1 MNDSI
6 ADPLAD
12 WRQGDFVCGSHGFVC
27 LGSDGKT
34 VGAKTIGI
42 DALGYVLISQSCDIV
57 RRTSGRDFVAVCPL
71 IRIDEE
77 KSKAAKKGRLP
88 YMISVE
94 SAGAF
99 VYADLRRV
107 MSVEKDV
114 LATWQ
119 RNVGFST
126 EKDRLK
132 FAAALER
139 KFGQFAFPDEFDAAT
154 KSFKEK
160 VWSRYDKNSPFN
172 PIYKS
177 LKQIRF
183 GADPDWETS
192 DSKRIFCVAVL
203 SDQLENGV
211 TREDVSKSLNNEFDA
226 IEWPEGYE
234 WNDPRLL
241 LQTARDL
248 TGEDLISTQRADFDF
263 LSY

>member
-42 DALGYVLISQSCDIV
+42 DTLGYVLISQLCDIV

-71 IRIDEE
+71 IQIEEE

-119 RNVGFST
+119 RNVSFST

-139 KFGQFAFPDEFDAAT
+139 KFGQFAFPD
-154 KSFKEK
+154 
-160 VWSRYDKNSPFN
+160 
-172 PIYKS
+172 
-177 LKQIRF
+177 
-183 GADPDWETS
+183 
-192 DSKRIFCVAVL
+192 
-203 SDQLENGV
+203 
-211 TREDVSKSLNNEFDA
+211 EFDA

-248 TGEDLISTQRADFDF
+248 TGEDSISTQRADFDF